1 MKSVLGKNLQNYLKE
16 SQINWKVMIAFI
28 PIAFLTFL
36 FHELGH
42 WTFGEV
48 LGNDMTISLNN
59 SAPRNGYFI
68 DDSDALW
75 SAMGGPVFTLIQALL
90 FLLLTGITK
99 SVYAFSIA
107 FFAAFS
113 RFYSLVFGGIKLQ
126 DEARISAM
134 LEWNTFS
141 VPIIVLILLLVIL
154 WQSTRIMKLSIKS
167 TGYFIVLAVFAELLV
182 IGVNKLL

>member
-1 MKSVLGKNLQNYLKE
+1 MTLALVNTLRNDLKE
-16 SQINWKVMIAFI
+16 SQINWNVMMAFI

-42 WTFGEV
+42 WTFGAV

-59 SAPRNGYFI
+59 SAPRNGNFI
-68 DDSDALW
+68 NDTDALW

-90 FLLLTGITK
+90 FLLLTSITK

-134 LEWNTFS
+134 LDWNTFL
-141 VPIIVLILLLVIL
+141 VPAIVLILLFVIL
-154 WQSTRIMKLSIKS
+154 LQSIRIMKLSIKS
-167 TGYFIVLAVFAELLV
+167 TGYFVVLSVFAELLV